1 MSNINKDMKEQCVTM
16 LNSAYLFEQGLKIAA
31 LKDDGI
37 ISKEEAKALKEITKA
52 VNDLKKVLEKY
63 GK

>member
-1 MSNINKDMKEQCVTM
+1 M

-37 ISKEEAKALKEITKA
+37 ISKEEAKAMKEIQKA
-52 VNDLKKVLEKY
+52 LNELNKILKKY
-63 GK
+63 AY